1 MKLRDFISS
10 INDKAVVAA
19 IGEAEKKTSGEIRVF
34 VSHHKVPDPVAA
46 AQKQFMRLGM
56 EQTKHRNA
64 VLIFVAPKSRNFAII
79 GDKAVHEKCGDGFW
93 TAVAAEMTE
102 HFKQRQWTAALTHGI
117 AKAGK
122 LLAEHFPAEAGGKNE
137 LPDKVERD

>member
-1 MKLRDFISS
+1 MKLRDFISA

-19 IGEAEKKTSGEIRVF
+19 IGEAERKTSGEIRVF
-34 VSHHKVPDPVAA
+34 VSHHKIAVPTDA
-46 AQKQFMRLGM
+46 AQKQFLRLGM
-56 EQTKHRNA
+56 DQTKHRNA

-102 HFKQRQWTAALTHGI
+102 YFKQRQWTQAITHGI
-117 AKAGK
+117 AKAGR
-122 LLAEHFPAEAGGKNE
+122 LLAEHFPAAPGQKNE